1 MGDFAHERKQPQIM
15 LVLEFGLVC
24 MIGKS
29 VNVGTSITKSSIKE
43 MGSDLYLEL
52 RALPIYDDAGE
63 RLRLLSDLS
72 EVYHVEEAAKTGE
85 STPGKPRHE
94 FFPSDDWLK
103 GFVSRSNINNVIR
116 MTTDAEIGR
125 PYYFE
130 APLPQMLLFMEI
142 GLEKSG
148 RYIQCVHSQ

>member
-1 MGDFAHERKQPQIM
+1 MGDFPHKRKQPQIM
-15 LVLEFGLVC
+15 LDLEFGLVC

-29 VNVGTSITKSSIKE
+29 VNEGTSITKSSIRE
-43 MGSDLYLEL
+43 MASELYLEL

-63 RLRLLSDLS
+63 KLRPLSDLS
-72 EVYHVEEAAKTGE
+72 GVYHVEEAANTGE
-85 STPGKPRHE
+85 STPGKPCHE
-94 FFPSDDWLK
+94 FWPSDDWLK

-130 APLPQMLLFMEI
+130 APLPQMLLLREI
-142 GLEKSG
+142 GLEKSR
-148 RYIQCVHSQ
+148 RYIQCVHSP